1 MTTQHSASSPA
12 FYVACSLC
20 YDLTCTPAI
29 APVLTKLQYAPLLAP
44 VCVLSTQDGAQ
55 APGLYVSSGE
65 TVKTWRFVIGYADL
79 CAAIFSVGQVK
90 IVVSPVTPTDVP
102 TSDQLYL
109 DGFKLPPG
117 TGITATKNGIY
128 CWVIGRVMDGMLK
141 GVNGAIV
148 PAIPGSDF
156 VPVSVVGVA
165 NGLATLD
172 PDGYIPKSQLPPVL
186 QALLP

>member
-1 MTTQHSASSPA
+1 
-12 FYVACSLC
+12 
-20 YDLTCTPAI
+20 
-29 APVLTKLQYAPLLAP
+29 
-44 VCVLSTQDGAQ
+44 
-55 APGLYVSSGE
+55 VSSGE

-90 IVVSPVTPTDVP
+90 IVVSPVTQTDVP
-102 TSDQLYL
+102 ISDQLYL

-117 TGITATKNGIY
+117 TGIVATKNGIY
-128 CWVIGRVMDGMLK
+128 CWVIGHVMDGMLK

-156 VPVSVVGVA
+156 VPVSAVGVS